1 MAAVCGRPLPKP
13 MSFPAPET
21 PLYNH
26 PLPLLEQWL
35 QQLGC
40 QQAAGDRHCWTLQR
54 DDWNAEILLDTE
66 EMIVCYFPD
75 QPQRKIAR
83 SFKYSLSRKDIEAAI
98 LEGP

>member
-1 MAAVCGRPLPKP
+1 

-26 PLPLLEQWL
+26 PLPQLERWL
-35 QQLGC
+35 VDLGFI
-40 QQAAGDRHCWTLQR
+40 QNQGDRHCWTLQQ
-54 DDWNAEILLDTE
+54 DDWNAELLLDTE

-75 QPQRKIAR
+75 QPERKIVR
-83 SFKYSLSRKDIEAAI
+83 SFKYALSRQDIEAAI